1 MSTKISL
8 PRFYINMVKNG
19 SASRLSINPNNSFGR
34 KTLFLNYRFNCEKVY
49 NSFNELLIALKEHL
63 KTKDETKTEADNYTI
78 NKDELSRLMR
88 KHHRLT
94 TTYNPINKI
103 AKKYESLSSYYK
115 FQRTKTE
122 FRLIPVKVKINEIV
136 NTNISI
142 KDLSKYMYEV
152 RESIE
157 SIHQE
162 NRDYINELNN
172 LGNSVEKHNGY
183 IDEIID
189 GLSDRGWERR
199 TYIRNSILNGY
210 DVSFNSKNPFIIMGG
225 STQNQRVFIDSSL
238 GSERYLHRRDKELID
253 VKNQAFVMPSNEKA
267 FELQDD
273 IQKLFK
279 SPKVDSLNAI
289 CEATITYTR

>member
-1 MSTKISL
+1 MSTEISL

-49 NSFNELLIALKEHL
+49 KSFNELLIALKEHL
-63 KTKDETKTEADNYTI
+63 KTKNKTETEKCTI
-78 NKDELSRLMR
+78 NKNELNRLR
-88 KHHRLT
+88 KKHHRLT
-94 TTYNPINKI
+94 TRYNPIDKI
-103 AKKYESLSSYYK
+103 AQKYKNLSYYSK
-115 FQRTKTE
+115 FVRTKTE
-122 FRLIPVKVKINEIV
+122 FRFVPIKVEINELV

-142 KDLSKYMYEV
+142 EELSNYMYEV

-162 NRDYINELNN
+162 DRNFIGELNN
-172 LGNSVEKHNGY
+172 FGNSIEKQKGY

-189 GLSDRGWERR
+189 GLSERGWERR
-199 TYIRNSILNGY
+199 TIIRNTILL
-210 DVSFNSKNPFIIMGG
+210 NSDALINPLEPFTIIGV
-225 STQNQRVFIDSSL
+225 STQSQRAFVDSTL
-238 GSERYLHRRDKELID
+238 GNERYLHTRDRELTK
-253 VKNQAFVMPSNEKA
+253 VKNQAFAMPSNKKA